1 MVDGTERMRTHR
13 AGEVSGS
20 DVGERVTVAGWVQKR
35 RDHGG
40 IAFIDVR
47 DASGLVQVVADP
59 EDHPE
64 VAELK
69 MEYCIRVTGTVRTR
83 PEGTENPD
91 LATGLFEIGVEEMEV
106 LSPARTLPFMIDD
119 RAEVEETVRLRY
131 RYLDLRRPRMAS
143 NLRARSKATA
153 AIRRT
158 LDAQGFLEIE
168 TPTLIGST
176 PEGARDLLVP
186 SRLRQGEFYALP
198 QSPQL
203 FKQIL
208 MISGVERYFQIAR
221 CYRDEDFRADRQ
233 IEFTQLDLEG
243 SFWEVDDV
251 LTTIESVMVAVVKE
265 LRGVEIPMP
274 FPRLTWREAM
284 DRYGSDKPDIRFGME
299 IVDLSPLFSQTGFGV
314 FQGVLKSGGT
324 VRGINAGGVEWS
336 RSRADSLTDRAKEL
350 GARGLVWMVVEEDG
364 AVRSPVAKYLE
375 AGEIAGLL
383 AAMEAVPGDVLLLAA
398 DGWKTAVGVLGA
410 LRLELGR
417 PARHDELAFLWVVD
431 FPLFEEEED
440 GSITFSHH
448 PFTSPVSIDDMRE
461 NPSEAI
467 SKAYDAVLNGV
478 ELGSGSIRIHDPDT
492 QRQVFEILGID
503 ADTAQ
508 RRFGWFLEALEYG
521 TPPHGGFA
529 FGVDRLVMVIQN
541 EASIREVIPFPKTQ
555 SGADPMT
562 GAPTWVEDEQL
573 AELGI
578 DLTPQSRTR
587 KEESA
592 ADNPPLNQPGPR

>member
-1 MVDGTERMRTHR
+1 MKTHG
-13 AGEVSGS
+13 AGEISKE
-20 DVGERVTVAGWVQKR
+20 DVGELVTVAGWVQKR

-40 IAFIDVR
+40 IAFIDLR

-59 EDHPE
+59 ADHPQ
-64 VAELK
+64 VTELK
-69 MEYCIRVTGTVRTR
+69 MEYCIRVSGTVRTR

-91 LATGLFEIGVEEMEV
+91 LATGLFEIGASELEV
-106 LSPARTLPFMIDD
+106 LSPAKTLPFMIDD
-119 RAEVEETVRLRY
+119 RVDVEETVRLRH
-131 RYLDLRRPRMAS
+131 RYLDLRRPRMAA

-158 LDAQGFLEIE
+158 LDDQGFLEVE

-176 PEGARDLLVP
+176 PEGARDMLVP
-186 SRLRQGEFYALP
+186 SRLRQGEFFALP

-233 IEFTQLDLEG
+233 VEFTQLDLEG
-243 SFWEVDDV
+243 SFWDVDEV
-251 LTTIESVMVAVVKE
+251 LTTIESVLTAVVSE
-265 LRGVEIPMP
+265 LRGTEIRRP

-299 IVDLSPLFSQTGFGV
+299 IIDLSTVFADTGFGV
-314 FQGVLKSGGT
+314 FQSALGSGGT
-324 VRGINAGGVEWS
+324 VRGINAGAIDWS
-336 RSRADSLTDRAKEL
+336 RSRADAMTERAKEL
-350 GARGLVWMVVEEDG
+350 GAKGLVWMVVEDDG
-364 AVRSPVAKYLE
+364 SVRSPVAKFFG

-383 AAMEAVPGDVLLLAA
+383 DAMEAVSGDVLLLAA
-398 DGWKTAVGVLGA
+398 DNWKTAVGVLGA
-410 LRLELGR
+410 MRLDLGR

-440 GSITFSHH
+440 GTITFSHH
-448 PFTSPVSIDDMRE
+448 PFTSPVSIDEMRE
-461 NPSEAI
+461 NPREAI

-478 ELGSGSIRIHDPDT
+478 ELGSGSIRIHDPET

-503 ADTAQ
+503 AETAQ
-508 RRFGWFLEALEYG
+508 RRFGWFLEALQFG

-541 EASIREVIPFPKTQ
+541 ESSIREVIPFPKTQ
-555 SGADPMT
+555 TGSDPMT
-562 GAPTWVEDEQL
+562 GAPTWVEDSQL
-573 AELGI
+573 DELGI
-578 DLTPQSRTR
+578 ELTPQARSRR
-587 KEESA
+587 EESSP
-592 ADNPPLNQPGPR
+592 DNSSLNQPGHR